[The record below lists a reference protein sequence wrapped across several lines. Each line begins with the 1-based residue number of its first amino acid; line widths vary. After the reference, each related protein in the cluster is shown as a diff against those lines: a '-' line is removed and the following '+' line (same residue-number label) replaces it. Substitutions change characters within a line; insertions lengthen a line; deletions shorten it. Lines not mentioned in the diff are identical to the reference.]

1 MSLFRKGARPWRPL
15 PSLTLQLLVSFLVFG
30 PFSNQVI
37 SYKLTVVCADF
48 RNREKELKNALA
60 TSRRKIHGLE
70 GRGREIEVGGL
81 ELKRAMKEA
90 TESEYAVSQ
99 KLAYETA
106 ARRALEVEFEV
117 VLKSLESDQIT
128 IAGYEVELSD
138 LRGAANYAMSC
149 IPVPK
154 EGGQQ
159 QSIVDRLVDVPNR
172 LLTLLRATGLAVATD
187 ALVRVKS
194 HYPEVD
200 MNKIKG
206 GADTTKDL
214 HALEL
219 EVGEAATKVSESI
232 DIEGDDEAGGEGGD
246 GGNQ

>member
-1 MSLFRKGARPWRPL
+1 
-15 PSLTLQLLVSFLVFG
+15 
-30 PFSNQVI
+30 
-37 SYKLTVVCADF
+37 VCADF
-48 RNREKELKNALA
+48 RNREEELKNALA
-60 TSRRKIHGLE
+60 TSRSKIHGLE
-70 GRGREIEVGGL
+70 GKVWEIEAGGL

-99 KLAYETA
+99 KLSYKTA

-117 VLKSLESDQIT
+117 VLKSLESDQII

-138 LRGAANYAMSC
+138 LKGAANYAMSC
-149 IPVPK
+149 IPVPEK
-154 EGGQQ
+154 GGQQ
-159 QSIVDRLVDVPNR
+159 QSIIDRMVDVPNR
-172 LLTLLRATGLAVATD
+172 LLTLLRATGLPAGTD

-200 MNKIKG
+200 MTKIKS

-219 EVGEAATKVSESI
+219 EVGDAATEVAESI
-232 DIEGDDEAGGEGGD
+232 DFEGDDEAGGEGGN
-246 GGNQ
+246 GGDQ